1 MPANIPF
8 TTYIGFGIGS
18 VATGIMYRR
27 KIVRLRNRLQHMWVD
42 FMIDQR
48 PPQKTEDSIEL
59 FFDEKDRQFKPLGIA
74 EEDTN
79 SIIPLV
85 DSIQVVGSTPT
96 ASINKRDFLN

>member
-1 MPANIPF
+1 MSANIPLA
-8 TTYIGFGIGS
+8 TYIGFGIGS

-59 FFDEKDRQFKPLGIA
+59 FFDEKDNQFKPLRIA
-74 EEDTN
+74 EENTN
-79 SIIPLV
+79 SIMPLV
-85 DSIQVVGSTPT
+85 DSVQILGSTPT
-96 ASINKRDFLN
+96 ASTKQGEY

>member
-1 MPANIPF
+1 MPANIPLA
-8 TTYIGFGIGS
+8 TYIGFGIGS
-18 VATGIMYRR
+18 IATGIMYRR

-59 FFDEKDRQFKPLGIA
+59 FFDEKDRQFKPLRTA

-79 SIIPLV
+79 SVIPLV
-85 DSIQVVGSTPT
+85 DSVQVVGSTPT
-96 ASINKRDFLN
+96 ASTKQGEY

>member
-42 FMIDQR
+42 FMNDQQ
-48 PPQKTEDSIEL
+48 PSKKTEDSIEL
-59 FFDEKDRQFKPLGIA
+59 FFDEKDNQFKPLRTA
-74 EEDTN
+74 EEGTN
-79 SIIPLV
+79 SVIPLV
-85 DSIQVVGSTPT
+85 DSVQVVGSTPT
-96 ASINKRDFLN
+96 ASTKQGEY

>member
-42 FMIDQR
+42 FMNDQQ
-48 PPQKTEDSIEL
+48 PSKKTEDSIEL
-59 FFDEKDRQFKPLGIA
+59 FFDEKDNQFKPLRAAMEG
-74 EEDTN
+74 EPFGE
-79 SIIPLV
+79 
-85 DSIQVVGSTPT
+85 
-96 ASINKRDFLN
+96 